1 MRNCGKIKRKKTKL
15 DRMMD
20 RLVIIV
26 SVVQT
31 PPALVHRP
39 PGVAHKSSLERLLAW
54 VMLIF
59 LSLRYFAQ
67 NILALTCYGQIPSD
81 VLRKW
86 QLLGLEQ
93 SVRWLCCLNPGRW
106 QL

>member
-31 PPALVHRP
+31 PPAVVHCP
-39 PGVAHKSSLERLLAW
+39 PGVSHKSSRERLLAW

-59 LSLRYFAQ
+59 LKLQYVAQ
-67 NILALTCYGQIPSD
+67 NVLGLTCSGQIPSD
-81 VLRKW
+81 VPVER
-86 QLLGLEQ
+86 QLLSLE
-93 SVRWLCCLNPGRW
+93 RWFCCLNSRP
-106 QL
+106 

>member
-26 SVVQT
+26 SVVQP

-39 PGVAHKSSLERLLAW
+39 PGVTHKSCERLLAW

-59 LSLRYFAQ
+59 LSLQYFAT
-67 NILALTCYGQIPSD
+67 NILGLTCYGQIPSD
-81 VLRKW
+81 VPRKW

-93 SVRWLCCLNPGRW
+93 SAWWLCCLNPGPW